1 MATIQEKPRA
11 WQFLLSKAEPGY
23 RSLENIV
30 LAQGAADAIVLEAGT
45 LLMADTTGAPGTYI
59 PATAAG
65 ATAQQINAIL
75 GAAADTR
82 AGPVEAA
89 AIVRDAEVIDAYLL
103 FYESNTAGAPIDRD
117 EAIASLE
124 LNNIHVRKGVLAES
138 IVVPPPNP

>member
-11 WQFLLSKAEPGY
+11 WQFLLSKSEPGY

-45 LLMADTTGAPGTYI
+45 LLMVDTTTGQYL

-75 GAAADTR
+75 SAAADTR
-82 AGPVEAA
+82 SGPVEAVA
-89 AIVRDAEVIDAYLL
+89 VVRDAEVIDAYLL
-103 FYESNTAGAPIDRD
+103 FFESNTAGAPIDRD

-124 LNNIHVRKGVLAES
+124 LNGIQVRYGVLAES
-138 IVVPPPNP
+138 IVVPPPGP